1 MFKIKIDLEF
11 VSLLYYNKNYYKKM
25 SNTTKTTIDKNMPII
40 QKLTNGA
47 DGDSKKLTFTL
58 SNVDMCFA
66 NAIRRTILSD
76 IDIVCILSDKFE
88 RNQVSIET
96 NTGRLHNEIL
106 KHRLSCIPIH
116 FNGNK
121 EQMEDFCE
129 NYVLK
134 VDCRNDDDKNEMKI
148 VTTKDFH
155 VFHITTGEE
164 RLGIFKPYSVGNMH
178 ERYIDFS
185 RLRPRIS
192 NTIPGE
198 ALKFSANFSISN
210 AKDNAM
216 YNVVS
221 KCTYSNTI
229 DEDKADNK
237 WKEIKNEH
245 ISKGLSTD
253 EVNFEEINF
262 RNLDRQRC
270 FIENSFD
277 FVIEGLNIFTNLEL
291 LKMSCQTLI
300 GKFNKIIEDITKNNV
315 PILRSETTMKN
326 SFDII
331 LDNEDYTIGKVL
343 EYILYT
349 NYYAVKNPILNFCGF
364 KKFHPHDAKSTIRV
378 AFVTDTDLK
387 PELLLGS
394 ACEHAIKIFKHIEL
408 MVKE

>member
-1 MFKIKIDLEF
+1 
-11 VSLLYYNKNYYKKM
+11 M

-40 QKLTNGA
+40 QGLLNGT
-47 DGDSKKLTFTL
+47 DDNSKKLKFTL

-164 RLGIFKPYSVGNMH
+164 RLDIFKPYSVGNMH
-178 ERYIDFS
+178 KRYIDFS

-210 AKDNAM
+210 AKDNDM

-229 DEDKADNK
+229 DEDKAKKRRD
-237 WKEIKNEH
+237 ELGAEH
-245 ISKGLSTD
+245 RSKGLS
-253 EVNFEEINF
+253 EAEIEFEGKNFD
-262 RNLDRQRC
+262 NLDAQRC

-277 FVIEGLNIFTNLEL
+277 FVIEGLDIFTNLQL

-300 GKFNKIIEDITKNNV
+300 GKFNKIIEKMNDV
-315 PILRSETTMKN
+315 PILSSETTMKN

-331 LDNEDYTIGKVL
+331 LVDEDYTIGKVL

-349 NYYAVKNPILNFCGF
+349 KYYAVKNPTLNFCGF

-387 PELLLGS
+387 PIHDEAGLNTVTKLLKDAS
-394 ACEHAIKIFKHIEL
+394 EHAIKIFEHIEL

>member
-1 MFKIKIDLEF
+1 
-11 VSLLYYNKNYYKKM
+11 M
-25 SNTTKTTIDKNMPII
+25 SNTTAIDKNMPII
-40 QKLTNGA
+40 QGLN
-47 DGDSKKLTFTL
+47 DGIDNNNQKLTFTL

-76 IDIVCILSDKFE
+76 IDVVCILSDKFE

-116 FNGNK
+116 FDGDRDDMD
-121 EQMEDFCE
+121 EFCK

-134 VDCRNDDDKNEMKI
+134 VDCSNNDDKNEMKI
-148 VTTKDFH
+148 VTTEDFK
-155 VFHITTGEE
+155 VFHRETTDKYHVQVGKELFKHCSIT
-164 RLGIFKPYSVGNMH
+164 K
-178 ERYIDFS
+178 RYIDFS

-192 NTIPGE
+192 DTIPGE
-198 ALKFSANFSISN
+198 VLKFSANFSISN

-229 DEDKADNK
+229 DTDKAEKK
-237 WKEIKNEH
+237 WAELEAEH
-245 ISKGLSTD
+245 RSKGLSTD
-253 EVNFEEINF
+253 EVKFEEKNF
-262 RNLDRQRC
+262 YNLDAQRC

-277 FVIEGLNIFTNLEL
+277 FVIEGLDIFPNTKL
-291 LKMSCQTLI
+291 LKLSCQTLI
-300 GKFNKIIEDITKNNV
+300 GKFNKIIEEMNKNNV

-331 LDNEDYTIGKVL
+331 LVDEDYTIGKVL

-349 NYYAVKNPILNFCGF
+349 KYYAVENPTLNFCGF

-378 AFVTDTDLK
+378 AFVADTDLH

-394 ACEHAIKIFKHIEL
+394 ACEHAIKIFEHIAL